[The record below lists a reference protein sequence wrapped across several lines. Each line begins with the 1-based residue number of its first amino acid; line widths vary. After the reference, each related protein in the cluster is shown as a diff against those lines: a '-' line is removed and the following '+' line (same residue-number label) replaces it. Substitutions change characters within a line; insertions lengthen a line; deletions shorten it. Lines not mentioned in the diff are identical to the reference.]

1 MALKLNKI
9 FFILVLLCNMAGISQ
24 EDDTKPPKVNNYKDD
39 SSFNNFNKLR
49 FSVAKAQINLLK
61 KKVHY

>member
-1 MALKLNKI
+1 
-9 FFILVLLCNMAGISQ
+9 MAGISQ

-49 FSVAKAQINLLK
+49 FSVAKKAQINLLK
-61 KKVHY
+61 RRCIIN